1 MALEDAIVLADSL
14 ADARSIDEALHAYQQ
29 RRRVRTDWVLT
40 QTHRRDRSR
49 ALPSLIRNT
58 VLRRTGRH
66 LFTAGYTPL
75 RTQP

>member
-1 MALEDAIVLADSL
+1 VLA
-14 ADARSIDEALHAYQQ
+14 
-29 RRRVRTDWVLT
+29 